1 MTYDLIKQEYERERE
16 EIKEQ
21 IKAFTKPLNEQLE
34 TLRKEYLH
42 NARPCDIGQLVEI
55 ERNNGTR
62 ITGIAD
68 SFGILSD
75 GFVYV
80 TSLKVGT
87 TKKVYISQPYK
98 SIKVLKDETN

>member
-16 EIKEQ
+16 EIKEK
-21 IKAFTKPLNEQLE
+21 IKALNEQLE

-42 NARPCDIGQLVEI
+42 NSRPCDIGQMVEI

-87 TKKVYISQPYK
+87 TKKVYFSQPYR
-98 SIKVLKDETN
+98 SIKVLRDE

>member
-21 IKAFTKPLNEQLE
+21 IKGLNEKLE
-34 TLRKEYLH
+34 KLRKEYLH
-42 NARPCDIGQLVEI
+42 HARPCDIGQMVEI

-68 SFGILSD
+68 SFGILSE

-98 SIKVLKDETN
+98 SIKFLSDE

>member
-21 IKAFTKPLNEQLE
+21 IKALNEKIE
-34 TLRKEYLH
+34 KLRKEYLH
-42 NARPCDIGQLVEI
+42 NARPCDIGQVVEI
-55 ERNNGTR
+55 ERNNTGR

-98 SIKVLKDETN
+98 SIKVLRDE

>member
-1 MTYDLIKQEYERERE
+1 MTDELLKQEYERERE

-21 IKAFTKPLNEQLE
+21 IKALNDQLE
-34 TLRKEYLH
+34 KLRKEYLH
-42 NARPCDIGQLVEI
+42 HARPCDIGQIVEI
-55 ERNNGTR
+55 NRNNGTR

-98 SIKVLKDETN
+98 SIKVLRDE

>member
-21 IKAFTKPLNEQLE
+21 IKHLNEKIE
-34 TLRKEYLH
+34 TLRKEYLR
-42 NARPCDIGQLVEI
+42 NARPCDIGQMVEI

-87 TKKVYISQPYK
+87 TKKVYFSQPYR
-98 SIKVLKDETN
+98 SIKVLRDE

>member
-1 MTYDLIKQEYERERE
+1 MTDELLKQEYERERE

-21 IKAFTKPLNEQLE
+21 IKGLNEQLE
-34 TLRKEYLH
+34 KLRKEYLYH
-42 NARPCDIGQLVEI
+42 ARPCDIGQVVEI

-98 SIKVLKDETN
+98 SIKVLRDE